1 MACSWLRLEP
11 AAIVVVRRPG
21 PGQPTPKPLLC
32 NGELGESLEIF
43 IPGRGSGAPDMS
55 SERIDDAQLDCP
67 PRTRRRC
74 KIDAFSFFPGAS
86 FLDR

>member
-1 MACSWLRLEP
+1 MLELTATLLVRRLVQGEP
-11 AAIVVVRRPG
+11 A
-21 PGQPTPKPLLC
+21 PKPLLG

-43 IPGRGSGAPDMS
+43 IPGRGSGATDMP
-55 SERIDDAQLDCP
+55 SERIDDAQLDRP